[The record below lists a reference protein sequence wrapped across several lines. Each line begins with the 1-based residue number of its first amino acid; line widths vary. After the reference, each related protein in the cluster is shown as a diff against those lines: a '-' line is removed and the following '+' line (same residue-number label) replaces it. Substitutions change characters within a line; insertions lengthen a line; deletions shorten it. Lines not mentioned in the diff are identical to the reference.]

1 MTTGFLPDRGAHRSG
16 LSIKSTHGR
25 FQLRSLPQK
34 RCAATLWTARL
45 TTIFCSTIRY
55 LRFPCLHAS
64 AFHLLPYLSA
74 RLSYPPLPPSFF
86 FPSFLFFSLSFLLSY
101 RPPPISTPTRF
112 LLPLFRL
119 ETVLIFSFSPL
130 RARFLPINLYATL
143 TRPLDR
149 ESWVLIVLLFPFL
162 SFSLFLS
169 RRSRDDS
176 PFQTFANASNSE
188 NVWKCRISNK
198 KILSRPNC

>member
-86 FPSFLFFSLSFLLSY
+86 PSFLSFFYFLFFFSLSLPLLSY
-101 RPPPISTPTRF
+101 RSPSISTPTANP
-112 LLPLFRL
+112 LSSSTTLPSRD
-119 ETVLIFSFSPL
+119 V
-130 RARFLPINLYATL
+130 A
-143 TRPLDR
+143 
-149 ESWVLIVLLFPFL
+149 LLFILF
-162 SFSLFLS
+162 FSSSKHAFYL
-169 RRSRDDS
+169 
-176 PFQTFANASNSE
+176 
-188 NVWKCRISNK
+188 
-198 KILSRPNC
+198 

>member
-64 AFHLLPYLSA
+64 AFHLLPCLSA
-74 RLSYPPLPPSFF
+74 RPSHPPLPPSFF
-86 FPSFLFFSLSFLLSY
+86 FPPLVPTYVLLPF
-101 RPPPISTPTRF
+101 RLLPLTRF
-112 LLPLFRL
+112 LLPSRDRGSCLYPLF
-119 ETVLIFSFSPL
+119 
-130 RARFLPINLYATL
+130 
-143 TRPLDR
+143 
-149 ESWVLIVLLFPFL
+149 LLFDHAFYL
-162 SFSLFLS
+162 
-169 RRSRDDS
+169 
-176 PFQTFANASNSE
+176 
-188 NVWKCRISNK
+188 
-198 KILSRPNC
+198 

>member
-74 RLSYPPLPPSFF
+74 RLSYPPFSPSFF
-86 FPSFLFFSLSFLLSY
+86 FCSFLSFFYFLSLSLSPFSPTVLLPF
-101 RPPPISTPTRF
+101 RLLPLTRF
-112 LLPLFRL
+112 LLRLLFRL
-119 ETVLIFSFSPL
+119 ETSRSCLFSFSPL
-130 RARFLPINLYATL
+130 RSTL
-143 TRPLDR
+143 STHKSVRNCSDTRPLDR
-149 ESWVLIVLLFPFL
+149 EF
-162 SFSLFLS
+162 
-169 RRSRDDS
+169 
-176 PFQTFANASNSE
+176 
-188 NVWKCRISNK
+188 
-198 KILSRPNC
+198 

>member
-86 FPSFLFFSLSFLLSY
+86 FPSFLFFLSL
-101 RPPPISTPTRF
+101 
-112 LLPLFRL
+112 
-119 ETVLIFSFSPL
+119 FSPL
-130 RARFLPINLYATL
+130 LPSSSHFDSYPLSSSTL
-143 TRPLDR
+143 P
-149 ESWVLIVLLFPFL
+149 
-162 SFSLFLS
+162 
-169 RRSRDDS
+169 SRDRAYILFFS
-176 PFQTFANASNSE
+176 SSSTLSTYKSLRNAHPSARS
-188 NVWKCRISNK
+188 
-198 KILSRPNC
+198 